1 MHPTYKNQKH
11 EAEQVYFFPGKKFNT
26 LIQTIP
32 PENGPVHVE
41 CSMMR
46 NVMTSPRKKNWGDY
60 LKTTRKKNL

>member
-32 PENGPVHVE
+32 PENGPLNVCKNVE
-41 CSMMR
+41 CSIMI
-46 NVMTSPRKKNWGDY
+46 NVMASATES
-60 LKTTRKKNL
+60 